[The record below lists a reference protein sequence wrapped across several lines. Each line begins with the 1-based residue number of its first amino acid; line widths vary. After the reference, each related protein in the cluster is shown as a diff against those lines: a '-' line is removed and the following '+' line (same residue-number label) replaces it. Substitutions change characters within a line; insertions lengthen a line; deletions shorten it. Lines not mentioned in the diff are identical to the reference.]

1 MPRRRTRTRRN
12 TYDYPDD
19 FGRALELIKEASGW
33 TWAELARQLGTS
45 TLNLW
50 RCATACAPTGTTS
63 SPCRTWPAAW
73 ASPTCCPRRAS
84 GVAPRP

>member
-50 RCATACAPTGTTS
+50 RWRNGVRPNWHHLLALQDVACSLGLAHLL
-63 SPCRTWPAAW
+63 PAA
-73 ASPTCCPRRAS
+73 SVRSRS
-84 GVAPRP
+84 